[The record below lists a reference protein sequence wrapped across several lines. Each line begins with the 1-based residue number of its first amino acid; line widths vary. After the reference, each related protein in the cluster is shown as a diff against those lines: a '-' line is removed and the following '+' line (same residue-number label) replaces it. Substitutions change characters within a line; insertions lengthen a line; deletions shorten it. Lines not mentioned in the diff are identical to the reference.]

1 MARSGA
7 RISRKPQRSRQRRTA
22 FGWRACTT
30 APVARRRRFARS
42 RMARACETSAGR
54 CPARDATHSRL
65 SRTAKRSAALQR
77 LARTAQSRRP
87 RNNSRISQ
95 QTRPVMPL
103 EQWQEEAFDDV
114 DEEERKHKGNGHAKA
129 LRFQIKPW
137 EAIKL
142 STEPN
147 YRVMGILPRVGLVVV
162 WGPPKCGKSFWT
174 FALVVHVALGWKYRG
189 RKVQQG
195 AVVYL
200 ALEGGPGFAAR
211 KEAWQ
216 QRHLADHGAPV
227 PSFNLIDMPVDLIAD
242 HNALIEDIEA
252 QVSETPAIVVIDTL
266 NRSLNGSESKDQDM
280 GKYIRAADTIRARF
294 GCLVIIIHHCGVA
307 GQRPRGHTS
316 LTGADDAQISVYR
329 EKDGDITVTV
339 EHMKD
344 GEASAPMASKLE
356 PVTVGINDEG
366 DPITSC
372 VIVET
377 DVVDKK
383 KAKKEQAKKDRSLP
397 GDAEMALREL
407 QSLI

>member
-1 MARSGA
+1 
-7 RISRKPQRSRQRRTA
+7 
-22 FGWRACTT
+22 
-30 APVARRRRFARS
+30 
-42 RMARACETSAGR
+42 
-54 CPARDATHSRL
+54 
-65 SRTAKRSAALQR
+65 
-77 LARTAQSRRP
+77 
-87 RNNSRISQ
+87 
-95 QTRPVMPL
+95 MPL

-174 FALVVHVALGWKYRG
+174 FDLVVHVALGWKYRG

-216 QRHLADHGAPV
+216 QRHLADRDGVV

-252 QVSETPAIVVIDTL
+252 QVSEIPAIVVIDTL

-280 GKYIRAADTIRARF
+280 AKYIRAADTIRARF
-294 GCLVIIIHHCGVA
+294 GCLVVIIHHCGVE
-307 GQRPRGHTS
+307 GSRPRGHTS
-316 LTGADDAQISVYR
+316 LTGADDAQIAVYR
-329 EKDGDITVTV
+329 DKDGNITVTV

-344 GEASAPMASKLE
+344 GEASEPMGSKLE
-356 PVTVGINDEG
+356 LVKVGTNNEG

-372 VIVET
+372 IIVESAVVNKKARALPDGARLALEQLQELIA
-377 DVVDKK
+377 DVGEIPAASNHIPANIKVCSAVLWREHFYNTYPDSPDKK
-383 KAKKEQAKKDRSLP
+383 QNTKQKAFVRATLTLQKAK
-397 GDAEMALREL
+397 
-407 QSLI
+407 LIGMWSDKAWLA

>member
-1 MARSGA
+1 
-7 RISRKPQRSRQRRTA
+7 
-22 FGWRACTT
+22 
-30 APVARRRRFARS
+30 
-42 RMARACETSAGR
+42 
-54 CPARDATHSRL
+54 
-65 SRTAKRSAALQR
+65 
-77 LARTAQSRRP
+77 
-87 RNNSRISQ
+87 
-95 QTRPVMPL
+95 MPL

-174 FALVVHVALGWKYRG
+174 FDLVVHVALGWKYRG

-216 QRHLADHGAPV
+216 QRHLADRDGVV

-280 GKYIRAADTIRARF
+280 AKYIRAADTIRARF
-294 GCLVIIIHHCGVA
+294 GCLVVIIHHCGVE
-307 GQRPRGHTS
+307 GSRPRGHTS
-316 LTGADDAQISVYR
+316 LTGADDAQIAVYR
-329 EKDGDITVTV
+329 DKDGNITVTV

-344 GEASAPMASKLE
+344 GEASEPMGSKLE
-356 PVTVGINDEG
+356 LVKVGTNNEG

-372 VIVET
+372 IIVESA
-377 DVVDKK
+377 VVDKK
-383 KAKKEQAKKDRSLP
+383 ARALPAAAKLALEQLQELIADIGEVPAASNHIPPNTRVCSAVIWREHFYNTYPDSPDKKQNTKQKAFVRAVTK
-397 GDAEMALREL
+397 L
-407 QSLI
+407 QEAHLVGLWSDKAWLAAQTGQTGHARTF